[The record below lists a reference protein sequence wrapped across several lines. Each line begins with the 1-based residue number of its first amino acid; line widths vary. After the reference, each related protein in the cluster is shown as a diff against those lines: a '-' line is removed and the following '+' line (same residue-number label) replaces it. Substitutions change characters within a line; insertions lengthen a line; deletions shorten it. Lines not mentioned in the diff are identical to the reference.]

1 MPFFIEIFLQ
11 IIFPILL
18 LLALGAFLQRKFSF
32 QLKQLSTLVTNC
44 FMPAAIFLHIYRSSF
59 DASLLGQLLSYLFIF
74 TVALMIIGQIMAKCL
89 SLNKGEAA
97 TLKNSIS
104 LMNSNNYGL
113 PVSQLVFTVNP
124 LGVSVQIIII
134 VVQNILTFTYGMY
147 NLLSTSRSIGSLLL
161 SLVKLP
167 VIHALLLGYLFLLF
181 NIPLPTFIEIPLDQ
195 LAAGF
200 IGLALLLLGAQLSQI
215 QLKTFHRVITWSLI
229 GRLLLGPALS
239 FLIITLLG
247 IEGILAQSLFIAS
260 AFPTSRNTATIALEY
275 NVEPQ
280 LTAQIVLY
288 STLLSS
294 LTVSLV
300 IYLSY
305 LLYV

>member
-1 MPFFIEIFLQ
+1 MTFFIEIFLQ

-215 QLKTFHRVITWSLI
+215 QLKMFHRVITWSLI

-247 IEGILAQSLFIAS
+247 IEGVLAQSLFIAS

-300 IYLSY
+300 IYLSF

>member
-1 MPFFIEIFLQ
+1 MTFFIEIFLQ

>member
-1 MPFFIEIFLQ
+1 MTFFIEIFLQ

-134 VVQNILTFTYGMY
+134 IVQNILTFTYGMY

-215 QLKTFHRVITWSLI
+215 QLKMFHRVITWSLI

>member
-1 MPFFIEIFLQ
+1 MTFFIEIFLQ

-215 QLKTFHRVITWSLI
+215 QLKMSHRVITWSLI

>member
-1 MPFFIEIFLQ
+1 MTFFIEIFLQ

-147 NLLSTSRSIGSLLL
+147 NLLSTSRSIGSLVL

-215 QLKTFHRVITWSLI
+215 QLKMFHRVITWSLI

-247 IEGILAQSLFIAS
+247 IEGVLAQSLFIAS

-300 IYLSY
+300 IYLSF

>member
-1 MPFFIEIFLQ
+1 MTFFIEIFMQ

-44 FMPAAIFLHIYRSSF
+44 FMPAAIFLHIYHSSF
-59 DASLLGQLLSYLFIF
+59 DVSLLGQLLSYLLIF
-74 TVALMIIGQIMAKCL
+74 TVALMIIGQVMAKCL

-147 NLLSTSRSIGSLLL
+147 NLLSTSRSIGSLIL

-181 NIPLPTFIEIPLDQ
+181 NIPLPTFIEIPLEQ

-215 QLKTFHRVITWSLI
+215 QLKMFHRVITWSLI

-247 IEGILAQSLFIAS
+247 IEGVLAQSLFIAS

-300 IYLSY
+300 IYLSFVIY
-305 LLYV
+305 T

>member
-1 MPFFIEIFLQ
+1 MTFFIEIFMQ

-44 FMPAAIFLHIYRSSF
+44 FMPAAIFLHIYHSSF
-59 DASLLGQLLSYLFIF
+59 DVSLLGQLLSYLLIF
-74 TVALMIIGQIMAKCL
+74 TVALMIIGQVMAKCL

-147 NLLSTSRSIGSLLL
+147 NLLSTSRSIGSLIL

-181 NIPLPTFIEIPLDQ
+181 NIPLPTFIEIPLEQ

-215 QLKTFHRVITWSLI
+215 QLKMFHHVITWSLI

-247 IEGILAQSLFIAS
+247 IEGVLAQSLFIAS

-300 IYLSY
+300 IYLSFVIY
-305 LLYV
+305 T

>member
-1 MPFFIEIFLQ
+1 MTFFIEIFLQ

-215 QLKTFHRVITWSLI
+215 QLKMFHRVITWSLI

>member
-1 MPFFIEIFLQ
+1 MTFFIEIFLQ

-147 NLLSTSRSIGSLLL
+147 NLLSTSRSIGSLVL

-215 QLKTFHRVITWSLI
+215 QLKMFHRVITWSLI

-247 IEGILAQSLFIAS
+247 IEGVLAQSLFIAS

>member
-1 MPFFIEIFLQ
+1 
-11 IIFPILL
+11 
-18 LLALGAFLQRKFSF
+18 
-32 QLKQLSTLVTNC
+32 
-44 FMPAAIFLHIYRSSF
+44 MPAAIFLHIYRSSF

-147 NLLSTSRSIGSLLL
+147 NLLSTSRSIGSLVL

-215 QLKTFHRVITWSLI
+215 QLKMFHRVITWSLI

-247 IEGILAQSLFIAS
+247 IEGVLAQSLFIAS

-300 IYLSY
+300 IYLSF